1 MTPRLM
7 SYLRKY
13 VGHTPELCTYFILN
27 RRANRVKIG
36 KSKFVYERFRTL
48 QTACPDTLEILGIL
62 PLEGIGDGMR
72 TLTPEVPLSEYL
84 EENLHSRFK
93 KYRKKGEW
101 FEYSPEIK
109 EFLKHLY
116 EEGL

>member
-1 MTPRLM
+1 
-7 SYLRKY
+7 
-13 VGHTPELCTYFILN
+13 
-27 RRANRVKIG
+27 
-36 KSKFVYERFRTL
+36 
-48 QTACPDTLEILGIL
+48 
-62 PLEGIGDGMR
+62 MR